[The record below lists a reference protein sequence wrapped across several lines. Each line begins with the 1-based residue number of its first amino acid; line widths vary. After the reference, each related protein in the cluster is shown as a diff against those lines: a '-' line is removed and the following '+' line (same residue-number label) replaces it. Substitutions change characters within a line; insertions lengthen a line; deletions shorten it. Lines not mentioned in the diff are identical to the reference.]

1 MHNDYLYY
9 KQKNVKIGIRWV
21 CVHKGLCN
29 GSLTTDD
36 GINVVLKFSD
46 HNHEGNT
53 DLIRAERAKCI
64 MKNTAKQNYD
74 IPSRIFALN
83 VIPLSKKSKQLIP
96 KEDSMKR
103 TLRRVRS
110 NIYPKIVKIDDII
123 LEGTQWSTTGGELN
137 PEPFLFYDN
146 KNNNNRIIIFSSKTC
161 REMLSETK
169 IIYMDG
175 TFSTCPSEFYQVY
188 IIHASINNL
197 IIPVMYALLQRKNK
211 DTYIELLSAIRDQFL
226 SLSIISI
233 DFEQSVIQ
241 AIKEVFH
248 DEVSVQL
255 CYYHLNQ
262 SIWRKIQDLGLSIKY
277 KEDKNFR
284 SAIKMI
290 PALAFLPTNTVKRAM
305 SILFKSLKTFEELED
320 ILVYFDSTYVNG
332 TYKSISTEYGAIRN

>member
-1 MHNDYLYY
+1 MASVNYGGVDHEKNKKKLVHNDYLYY

-21 CVHKGLCN
+21 CVHKGLCD
-29 GSLTTDD
+29 GSVTTDD
-36 GINVVLKFSD
+36 GINFVLKFGD
-46 HNHEGNT
+46 HHHKGNT
-53 DLIRAERAKCI
+53 DLINAERAKCI
-64 MKNTAKQNYD
+64 MKNAAKQNYD
-74 IPSRIFALN
+74 IPSRIFSLN
-83 VIPLSKKSKQLIP
+83 VIPLSNESRQLIP

-110 NIYPKIVKIDDII
+110 NIYPKIAKIDDII

-161 REMLSETK
+161 REILSETK

-188 IIHASINNL
+188 ILHASINNL

-211 DTYIELLSAIRDQFL
+211 DTYIELLSAIRDQFV

-262 SIWRKIQDLGLSIKY
+262 SIWRKVQDLGLAIKY

-284 SAIKMI
+284 SAVKMI
-290 PALAFLPTNTVKRAM
+290 PALAFLPTNTVKRGN
-305 SILFKSLKTFEELED
+305 L
-320 ILVYFDSTYVNG
+320 YFFQ
-332 TYKSISTEYGAIRN
+332 ISNK